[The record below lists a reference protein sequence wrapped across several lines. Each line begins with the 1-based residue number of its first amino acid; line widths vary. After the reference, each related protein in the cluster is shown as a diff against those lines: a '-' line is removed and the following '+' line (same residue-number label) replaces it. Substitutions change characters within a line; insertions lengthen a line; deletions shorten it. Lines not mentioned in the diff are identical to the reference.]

1 MASASISET
10 MNAPIEKVYQVLTD
24 YEKNPEFMDG
34 VTSAEV
40 LSRDGNT
47 ATVKFNI
54 DIIKKFTYTIKLTE
68 TAPTELSWVFVE
80 GDLFKSNTG
89 KWKLTDNGDGTT
101 LVEYSLD
108 VNFKMM
114 VPGMISKKLVS
125 SNLPN
130 LMKNVNKRAQAL

>member
-54 DIIKKFTYTIKLTE
+54 DIIKNLLI
-68 TAPTELSWVFVE
+68 P
-80 GDLFKSNTG
+80 SN
-89 KWKLTDNGDGTT
+89 
-101 LVEYSLD
+101 
-108 VNFKMM
+108 
-114 VPGMISKKLVS
+114 
-125 SNLPN
+125 
-130 LMKNVNKRAQAL
+130 